1 MFKINAG
8 YLRLSLLLFCIE
20 VLIALF
26 MHDKFI
32 RPLGGDFLVVIL
44 LYCLLRGTT
53 TFDVLTAAI
62 SVLIFAYLIEFL
74 QFLQLV
80 KWLGLENNT
89 VARSVIGTSFSWAD
103 IIAYTLGIL
112 FVVVIEKRAVRL
124 RKI

>member
-1 MFKINAG
+1 MFKINTG
-8 YLRLSLLLFCIE
+8 YLTQSLLLFCIE

-80 KWLGLENNT
+80 KWLGLENNL
-89 VARSVIGTSFSWAD
+89 VARNVIGTSFSWAD
-103 IIAYTLGIL
+103 IIAYTLGVL
-112 FVVVIEKRAVRL
+112 FVIVIEKRAVRL

>member
-1 MFKINAG
+1 MFKVNTG

-20 VLIALF
+20 VVIAMF

-53 TFDVLTAAI
+53 TFNVPAAAI
-62 SVLIFAYLIEFL
+62 SVLIFACLIEFA

-80 KWLGLENNT
+80 KWLGLENNL
-89 VARSVIGTSFSWAD
+89 VARSVIGTSFSWVD

>member
-1 MFKINAG
+1 MFKINTG
-8 YLRLSLLLFCIE
+8 YLTQSLLLFCIE

-26 MHDKFI
+26 IHDKFI

-80 KWLGLENNT
+80 KWLGLENNL
-89 VARSVIGTSFSWAD
+89 VARNVIGTSFSWAD
-103 IIAYTLGIL
+103 IIAYTLGVL
-112 FVVVIEKRAVRL
+112 FVIVIEKRAVRL